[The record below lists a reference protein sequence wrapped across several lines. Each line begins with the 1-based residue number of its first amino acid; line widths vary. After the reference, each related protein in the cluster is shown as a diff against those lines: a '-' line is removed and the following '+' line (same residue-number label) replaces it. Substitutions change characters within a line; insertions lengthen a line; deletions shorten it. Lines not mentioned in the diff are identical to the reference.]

1 MILFFQGLI
10 LVSAFQIFV
19 SRNPVHSVLFLVAV
33 FVNGSGL
40 LLSVGLEFLSLIL
53 LVVYVGAIAV
63 LFLFIVMM
71 MNLKTIELRQS
82 LLSYYPFGFLLLV
95 IFFLQV
101 FYLLDDVWF
110 VGTEYV
116 DWTFSFF
123 QELNVKQIGQVL
135 YTYYAVPFLLSGYLL
150 LVGMIGAIYLTYIER
165 HRLKKQEIFKQ
176 ISRTK
181 KESLKS
187 YQ

>member
-1 MILFFQGLI
+1 MSFFFQLMI

-19 SRNPVHSVLFLVAV
+19 SRNPVHSVLFLIAV

-40 LLSVGLEFLSLIL
+40 LLLSGLEFLSLVL

-71 MNLKTIELRQS
+71 MNLKTVELRQS
-82 LLSYYPFGFLLLV
+82 LLSYYPFGLMVLV
-95 IFFLQV
+95 IFFLQLL
-101 FYLLDDVWF
+101 YLFDDLWF

-116 DWTFSFF
+116 DWTVFFF

-135 YTYYAVPFLLSGYLL
+135 YTYYGVPFLLSSYLL
-150 LVGMIGAIYLTYIER
+150 LVGMIGAIYLTYIEKN
-165 HRLKKQEIFKQ
+165 RLKKQKIYEQ
-176 ISRTK
+176 VARMK
-181 KESLKS
+181 KNSLT
-187 YQ
+187 YYR